1 MPYTI
6 EYEEAGYILLTG
18 EGEARLKDLQEA
30 IVNGRPMV
38 KERHCYRVLSDF
50 RKLHLT
56 LSIMDLFSIPSMQ
69 ASLAKEFNTPFYRF
83 RRAVLV
89 PPQDYDKYKFFEN
102 VAVNRSHVVKVFLEK
117 EQAVSWLLQ

>member
-6 EYEEAGYILLTG
+6 EYDQAGYILLTG
-18 EGEARLKDLQEA
+18 EGDTRLKDLQEA
-30 IVNGRPMV
+30 IVNGHPLAA
-38 KERHCYRVLSDF
+38 ERNCYRVLSDF
-50 RKLHLT
+50 RNLHLT
-56 LSIMDLFSIPSMQ
+56 LSIMDLFSIPAMQ
-69 ASLAKEFNTPFYRF
+69 SALSKELKTPFYQF

-102 VAVNRSHVVKVFLEK
+102 VAVNRSHMVRVFLEK